1 MSNILKLRHRSNP
14 DSVSSPS
21 TSSAPAHTATVLM
34 LEDDDFDAAVTTE
47 LLEKFCSSHF
57 DVRRARGLKEAIHLL
72 RRLDI
77 GIVLVDLNVSDSQGL
92 DTVREILL
100 ASPHSPVIVL
110 SGDENLNTAVEALQL
125 GAQDFLAK
133 SQLDSE
139 SLQRAATFSIQRK
152 AKEVDLNTKAYYD
165 SLTGVANRALLHER
179 WGRSLARSQRAKRN
193 TGVILTDIDNF
204 KAVNDSHGHEAGDKL
219 LIHYSEVLT
228 QAVRTTDMVARLG
241 GDEFV
246 IVLENVRGWGDIKV
260 VTDQLASLQPM
271 SLQYGKKE
279 IMFSASMGAAL
290 SDPVDGEDLL
300 TVLRR
305 ADGAMYKAKGEGS

>member
-1 MSNILKLRHRSNP
+1 MSNVLKLRPGSKH
-14 DSVSSPS
+14 
-21 TSSAPAHTATVLM
+21 SSASTAATSPVPVITATVLV

-47 LLEKFCSSHF
+47 LLEKFCSSEF
-57 DVRRARGLKEAIHLL
+57 VVKRARDLKEAIHLL
-72 RRLDI
+72 HRLEI
-77 GIVLVDLNVSDSQGL
+77 GIVLVDLNVSDSRGL

-100 ASPHSPVIVL
+100 ASPLAPVVVL
-110 SGDENLNTAVEALQL
+110 SGDEDLDTAVEALQL

-179 WGRSLARSQRAKRN
+179 WGRSLARSHRATRHA
-193 TGVILTDIDNF
+193 GVILTDIDNF
-204 KAVNDSHGHEAGDKL
+204 KAINDGHGHEAGDKL
-219 LIHYSEVLT
+219 LINYSEVLT

-246 IVLENVRGWGDIKV
+246 IVLENVRGWEDIKV
-260 VTDQLASLQPM
+260 VTEQLASLQPT
-271 SLQYGKKE
+271 SFQYRKKKNELGK
-279 IMFSASMGAAL
+279 
-290 SDPVDGEDLL
+290 
-300 TVLRR
+300 
-305 ADGAMYKAKGEGS
+305 